1 MNISKYLKETLKY
14 ALRSYPFIKKY
25 VKEIEQMYSM
35 SPSEL
40 QKRNEQ
46 IFIDIFRKAYDKSS
60 FYHQLYTNAGIKKE
74 DIKRQ
79 R

>member
-40 QKRNEQ
+40 QKQ
-46 IFIDIFRKAYDKSS
+46 KASHNYERRCK
-60 FYHQLYTNAGIKKE
+60 TIC
-74 DIKRQ
+74 R
-79 R
+79 